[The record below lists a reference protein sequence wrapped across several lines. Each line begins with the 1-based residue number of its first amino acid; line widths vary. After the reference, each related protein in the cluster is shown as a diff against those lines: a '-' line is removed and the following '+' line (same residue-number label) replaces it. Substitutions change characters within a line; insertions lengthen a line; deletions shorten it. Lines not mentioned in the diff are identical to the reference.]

1 MNPMHQNQQ
10 MAMQS
15 RPMMSPMQQSQQMAM
30 QQQQQQMQ
38 QQQFGQQMRPQQPPE
53 YLQQQSMM
61 NRPTQQV
68 EMPSS
73 GQDDQQRPPQA
84 QRPSS
89 SSIPTTSTTSSD
101 VSANAPISASSPA
114 LQQQQQQQQ
123 QQQDNPGQSLSTTT
137 PSTTATAPSSGSMT
151 TTSTANSAGGAS
163 QPNQQPLP
171 QQQQQHQQ
179 PPPPQ
184 QQSREINTATVCKIG
199 QETVQ
204 EIVGRIQ
211 EVFNYLKT
219 LQPPVGNPNTDRA
232 TLEKQQRLNEVLKGI
247 ARLFKRLHVCWD
259 KAQEHSASGA
269 TGDSSGSSMELTDIE
284 ALVPLKDGPPQNGLP
299 DVRGELEKRRG
310 DSYRAALEEHNE
322 LASQLVMKNKHLKE
336 IIDQM
341 RNLIWEINTMLAM
354 REG

>member
-1 MNPMHQNQQ
+1 
-10 MAMQS
+10 
-15 RPMMSPMQQSQQMAM
+15 
-30 QQQQQQMQ
+30 
-38 QQQFGQQMRPQQPPE
+38 MR
-53 YLQQQSMM
+53 LQSMM

-68 EMPSS
+68 EMASS

-84 QRPSS
+84 QRHSS

-101 VSANAPISASSPA
+101 GSANAPISTSSPA
-114 LQQQQQQQQ
+114 LQQQQQQ
-123 QQQDNPGQSLSTTT
+123 QQQDNPGQSLSSTT
-137 PSTTATAPSSGSMT
+137 PSTTATAPSSGSVT
-151 TTSTANSAGGAS
+151 TTSTANSAGGAN

-247 ARLFKRLHVCWD
+247 TQLFKRLHVCWD